1 MTRYA
6 HLSAAAEG
14 LAVGDRV
21 SAGQRIGRVGE
32 TGTATGPNLHYEVRV
47 GGRPVDP
54 LGDDRLD
61 AQAPVDLAKA
71 SVLLR
76 SARRRAAAAMRDGV
90 EATP

>member
-21 SAGQRIGRVGE
+21 SAGQRIGRVGQ

-61 AQAPVDLAKA
+61 VGASIDLAEAK
-71 SVLLR
+71 VLLR
-76 SARRRAAAAMRDGV
+76 SARRRAAVALKDGA